1 MKRWIVPQL
10 ALVVT
15 VSACDRASP
24 PPPAAEPWPD
34 DAEVTFQ
41 QAEVLRYELIRR
53 QTEAARLRAQG
64 LDGVPPMPRPTRKPE
79 EL

>member
-10 ALVVT
+10 AGLVML
-15 VSACDRASP
+15 SGCDRSP
-24 PPPAAEPWPD
+24 PPPPPEPWPN
-34 DAEVTFQ
+34 DAEVLFQ

-64 LDGVPPMPRPTRKPE
+64 LEGAPPMPRPPGKPE
-79 EL
+79 